1 MASSGTPAEKHGLEG
16 RHLAGLTSS
25 EDFHTQN
32 QQAPQ
37 TCEGPGKTLTNM
49 GEAKEEA
56 EAFRKPRV

>member
-1 MASSGTPAEKHGLEG
+1 MASSGTPAGKGGLEG
-16 RHLAGLTSS
+16 RHLAGLSSS
-25 EDFHTQN
+25 EDFHTQS

-37 TCEGPGKTLTNM
+37 TCEDPGGTLTNM